1 MNLIPD
7 RVSAVGIGAAIFIGV
22 FLPTPALILAALAS
36 AGAFFVPQPKRSTV
50 WYLATA
56 LAVAAVARLLVHTV
70 LGTFLM

>member
-7 RVSAVGIGAAIFIGV
+7 RISAVGIGAAIFIGV
-22 FLPTPALILAALAS
+22 LFPVAALILAAVAG

-56 LAVAAVARLLVHTV
+56 LAAAAVARLTVHTV